1 MAREFPRSRR
11 VEEQIQRIL
20 ADVIRTELRDP
31 RVSDVV
37 ITAVRVSRDLAVAW
51 VYYSTLAVDQKP
63 DAGLQAGLESAA
75 GFLRSRL
82 AAQLSARTVPDIRF
96 HFDVAAERSRQLDE
110 LIDAAVANDDK
121 TRPDPD
127 RQPD

>member
-1 MAREFPRSRR
+1 

-63 DAGLQAGLESAA
+63 DAGLQAGLDSAA
-75 GFLRSRL
+75 GFLRGRL
-82 AAQLSARTVPDIRF
+82 AAQISARTVPEIRF
-96 HFDVAAERSRQLDE
+96 RFDLAAERSRELDE
-110 LIDAAVANDDK
+110 LIDAAVANDGRA
-121 TRPDPD
+121 RPDPD
-127 RQPD
+127 RPPD

>member
-20 ADVIRTELRDP
+20 SDVIRTELRDP

-51 VYYSTLAVDQKP
+51 VYYSTLTVDPKP
-63 DAGLQAGLESAA
+63 DPGLQAGLERAA
-75 GFLRSRL
+75 GFLRGRL
-82 AAQLSARTVPDIRF
+82 AAGLSTRTVPEVRF
-96 HFDVAAERSRQLDE
+96 RFDLAAERSRQLDE
-110 LIDAAVANDDK
+110 LIDEAVARDD
-121 TRPDPD
+121 RAPPDPD
-127 RQPD
+127 RQTD